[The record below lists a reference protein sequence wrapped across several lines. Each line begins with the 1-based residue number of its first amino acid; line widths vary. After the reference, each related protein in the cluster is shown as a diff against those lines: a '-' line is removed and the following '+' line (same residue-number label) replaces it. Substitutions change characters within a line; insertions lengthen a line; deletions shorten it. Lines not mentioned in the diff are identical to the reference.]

1 MIGDPYTKELINMKP
16 IGMSKDTLDEV
27 SLAMSSAIEN
37 QKILGST
44 HSEIS
49 EKMEKV
55 NSSLSES
62 FKVFGANTSGIWQDF
77 KNSMSDALTEMNAM
91 LADFVGGQLAGLFDA
106 IGQEIAGGTKQI
118 DDWSKNL
125 LKSFGEFLSEMGAM
139 VIAYGVAKMS
149 LLKNMHPAAIIAAGV
164 GMTILGGMIKEKT
177 KDVGSSLNGSGGGGG
192 GGSSPIAFNND
203 FGAGQGMLTLDTVVY
218 GNDIV
223 LSNNRQ
229 HNTNMRTRRK

>member
-1 MIGDPYTKELINMKP
+1 M
-16 IGMSKDTLDEV
+16 
-27 SLAMSSAIEN
+27 
-37 QKILGST
+37 
-44 HSEIS
+44 
-49 EKMEKV
+49 
-55 NSSLSES
+55 
-62 FKVFGANTSGIWQDF
+62 
-77 KNSMSDALTEMNAM
+77 
-91 LADFVGGQLAGLFDA
+91 FDA